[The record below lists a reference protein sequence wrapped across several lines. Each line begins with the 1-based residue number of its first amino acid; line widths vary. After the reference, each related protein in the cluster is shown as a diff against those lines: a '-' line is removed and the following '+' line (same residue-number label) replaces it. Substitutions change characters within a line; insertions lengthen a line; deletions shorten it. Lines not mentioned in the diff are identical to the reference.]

1 MSTGTAALRASVI
14 AIERAGVFSA
24 NETKDD
30 IATGDLKYFLA
41 PFYLSEVRARVAPQ
55 TPIPPTTTLPKRDIY
70 PDIDSRT
77 QAPARQRRRPRHWRF
92 GHWRR
97 KFPPTASALGVEAL
111 H

>member
-55 TPIPPTTTLPKRDIY
+55 TPIPPTTTLPKRDT
-70 PDIDSRT
+70 RT
-77 QAPARQRRRPRHWRF
+77 STAARKPLPGSEGAR
-92 GHWRR
+92 GIGD
-97 KFPPTASALGVEAL
+97 LGIGVGSSL
-111 H
+111 RQ